1 MAAVLRVINF
11 YERDNIEGQRLP
23 RVFNFHLPWE
33 DFSDDELLKG
43 YRFGQEYLLFIARE
57 RSETTNKAKPGSSL
71 KRLMILIVVV
81 VGGFAAGRPP
91 VFLWDCIIPEF
102 FCQFGPC
109 FATFLE
115 LLLVYAFHSC

>member
-43 YRFGQEYLLFIARE
+43 YRFGREYLLFIARE
-57 RSETTNKAKPGSSL
+57 RSGGSSVSQNKL
-71 KRLMILIVVV
+71 PDSS
-81 VGGFAAGRPP
+81 F
-91 VFLWDCIIPEF
+91 
-102 FCQFGPC
+102 
-109 FATFLE
+109 
-115 LLLVYAFHSC
+115 